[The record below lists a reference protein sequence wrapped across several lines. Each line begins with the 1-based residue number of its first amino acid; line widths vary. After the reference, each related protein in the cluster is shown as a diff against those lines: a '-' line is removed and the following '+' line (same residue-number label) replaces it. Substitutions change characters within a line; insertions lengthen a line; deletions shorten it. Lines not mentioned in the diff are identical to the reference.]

1 MLASIHPLGERAR
14 GSRYAV
20 TATAHVVGSAAAGL
34 AFGAALGAI
43 GQGAADALGR
53 VPVALVLAVAAAA
66 AAAVD
71 QRRRGAA
78 LPGPRR
84 QVDEDWLHRY
94 RGWVY
99 GAGYGI
105 QLGLGTVTIVTTAA
119 VYLTWLVALLSD
131 SVAAGAVIGLAFGAT
146 RALVVLTMADVA
158 DAERLRA
165 AHRRMA
171 RLAPAARVV
180 CSTVV
185 GLAGV

>member
-1 MLASIHPLGERAR
+1 
-14 GSRYAV
+14 RYAI

-43 GQGAADALGR
+43 GQGLADALGR
-53 VPVALVLAVAAAA
+53 VPAALVLAVAAAT

-99 GAGYGI
+99 GLAVDLPPGWAGR
-105 QLGLGTVTIVTTAA
+105 VTRRPVDPAPPAVRTFAA
-119 VYLTWLVALLSD
+119 ASGRDLTESTHAVAHLANFPLPENRGDFGS
-131 SVAAGAVIGLAFGAT
+131 GAVEVMGP
-146 RALVVLTMADVA
+146 RDVLVVLL
-158 DAERLRA
+158 EY
-165 AHRRMA
+165 H
-171 RLAPAARVV
+171 P
-180 CSTVV
+180 
-185 GLAGV
+185 